1 MDLQSQDAA
10 DSCCLLSHLPISG
23 CRRSPDARQ
32 IFCAELIDDSAHG
45 PAGALYPPSAAPPV
59 VFPCPACPASLEVTF
74 DDPQLKVAHFI
85 YICIY
90 LYIFWCAC
98 LANNSVQRLCGA
110 KLQFPSS
117 PLLRF
122 PLPFETYCHRL
133 TRSPMWRIVTF
144 TQTCGACSS
153 TVFVPFALHKHFN
166 SAVKAAVWFILCDGS
181 VPAAPLV
188 TSAEVRLGIRHALPL
203 PFP

>member
-1 MDLQSQDAA
+1 MTRRTAQPA
-10 DSCCLLSHLPISG
+10 LSTRPA
-23 CRRSPDARQ
+23 RRRRWS
-32 IFCAELIDDSAHG
+32 FL
-45 PAGALYPPSAAPPV
+45 APPV
-59 VFPCPACPASLEVTF
+59 PLRSRSPLTIRSSRLPI
-74 DDPQLKVAHFI
+74 I
-85 YICIY
+85 YIYIY

-98 LANNSVQRLCGA
+98 LANNSVQRLCVA
-110 KLQFPSS
+110 KLQPPFS